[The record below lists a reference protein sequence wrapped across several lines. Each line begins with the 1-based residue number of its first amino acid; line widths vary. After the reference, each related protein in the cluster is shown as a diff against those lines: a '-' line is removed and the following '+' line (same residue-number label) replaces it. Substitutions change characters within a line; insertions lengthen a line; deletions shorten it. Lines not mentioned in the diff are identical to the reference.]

1 MKNSTSAFLILLIV
15 ALGAITGCTG
25 LGKIS
30 DGQHLFTGAHIHFDS
45 ASVLSNKQKAE
56 AQTSDLIPATNT
68 KVFWMRPFLAIHNL
82 VKEPKKEKGIRYWIK
97 YKLGEPPVLLS
108 QINAGEL
115 NEAMENRLVNLGH
128 FSANSDY
135 VVKEKEKTA
144 RLIFN
149 ISVTSPYFIQSIQF
163 PPDSSALQQAINET
177 EPKTLILPERPYD
190 LSMFIEERNRI
201 ENVLKDSGYFYFS
214 KDYLLFDADTSV
226 GNKQIA
232 VNLKVK
238 PVAPPLA
245 RTAFRLNNIYIL
257 DDYSLLDY
265 HPDTTLI
272 QDYLYLSQNHYF
284 KPKTILDAVFLT
296 NDSLYS
302 RKDHYNTLSHL
313 MGLGIYKYANARF
326 DVTDTAAGM
335 MDAHFYLTPQKKIS
349 VGAEISAAIKT
360 NNFAGPGLNLSF
372 KNRNAFGGAEAL
384 QVTLGGRFETQYSGQ
399 YKGETSYEVT
409 LNASLTL
416 PRFVPIPF
424 GRNQS
429 RQYVPKTTISA
440 GGGLFSRVR
449 YYELHTYN
457 TSLGYNWRS
466 SDRFA
471 QTFNPFDISY
481 TNLAKSSDEF
491 QQYLDDN
498 PTIKRSFEEQYIL
511 GTSYSFT
518 YSTLHLNNKHTF
530 LISESADVSGNLAQ
544 LVSKNFP
551 GLVDTKDG
559 QYEFLNVPY
568 AQFARLCSE
577 ARYFIN
583 TGNSTQVGMRLIIA
597 TGIPYGNSIT
607 MPYAKQFFVGG
618 TNSVRAFRARTVGPG
633 SYSPPDSLDN
643 LYVDQAGDIKLEYS
657 VEYRFPIHSF
667 LKGAF
672 FVDAGNIWLVNADDQ
687 RPGGKWEFDRFYKEM
702 AIGTG
707 LGFRLDFDIIVVRF
721 DLAFPIHKPDLPEG
735 DRWVFS
741 DIQLGSPGW
750 RRENFTL
757 NIAIGY
763 PF

>member
-1 MKNSTSAFLILLIV
+1 MLLLW

-25 LGKIS
+25 LRKIPEG
-30 DGQHLFTGAHIHFDS
+30 DYLFTGADIHFDS
-45 ASVLSNKQKAE
+45 ASILSNKQKAKSE
-56 AQTSDLIPATNT
+56 TKALIPSTNT
-68 KVFWMRPFLAIHNL
+68 KLFWMRPFLAIHNL

-115 NEAMENRLVNLGH
+115 NDAMENRLVNLGH

-135 VVKEKEKTA
+135 EVEEKEKTA
-144 RLIFN
+144 RLVFN
-149 ISVTSPYFIQSIQF
+149 INITSPYYIQSIHF
-163 PPDSSALQQAINET
+163 PPDSTLLRQAISET
-177 EPKTLILPERPYD
+177 KPKTLILPDQPYD
-190 LSMFIEERNRI
+190 LSVFIQERNRI

-232 VNLKVK
+232 VDLKVK
-238 PVAPPLA
+238 PGTPPLA
-245 RTAFRLNNIYIL
+245 RTPFRLKNIYIL
-257 DDYSLLDY
+257 DDYSLSNY
-265 HPDTTLI
+265 QPDTTLLH
-272 QDYLYLSQNHYF
+272 DYLYLSENHYF

-326 DVTDTAAGM
+326 EVTDTAAGW

-372 KNRNAFGGAEAL
+372 KNRNAFRGAEAF
-384 QVTLGGRFETQYSGQ
+384 QITLGGRFETQYSGQ

-409 LNASLTL
+409 LNGSLTL
-416 PRFVPIPF
+416 PRFVPIRF

-449 YYELHTYN
+449 YYELHSFS
-457 TSLGYNWRS
+457 TSLGYTWRS

-471 QTFNPFDISY
+471 QTFNPIDISY
-481 TNLAKSSDEF
+481 TNLAKSSEEF
-491 QQYLDDN
+491 QEYLDDN

-544 LVSKNFP
+544 LISKSFP
-551 GLVDTKDG
+551 GLVEQQDG

-568 AQFARLCSE
+568 AQFARLRSE

-583 TGNSTQVGMRLIIA
+583 TGNSTAVGMRLIVA
-597 TGIPYGNSIT
+597 AGIPYGNSIT

-633 SYSPPDSLDN
+633 SYNPPDSLDN

-672 FVDAGNIWLVNADDQ
+672 FVDAGNIWLVNADEQ
-687 RPGGKWEFDRFYKEM
+687 RPGGKFEFDSFYKEL

-707 LGFRLDFDIIVVRF
+707 FGLRLDFDIIVVRL
-721 DLAFPIHKPDLPEG
+721 DLAFPIHNPDLPEG
-735 DRWVFS
+735 DRWIFD
-741 DIQLGSPGW
+741 DIQLGSPSW

>member
-1 MKNSTSAFLILLIV
+1 MKSRNAAFLILLLW

-30 DGQHLFTGAHIHFDS
+30 EGEYLFTGAEIHIDS
-45 ASVLSNKQKAE
+45 TSVLSKKQKAKTQTE
-56 AQTSDLIPATNT
+56 ALIPKTNA
-68 KVFWMRPFLAIHNL
+68 KLFWMRPFLAIHNM
-82 VKEPKKEKGIRYWIK
+82 VKEPKKEKGIRYWLR

-108 QINAGEL
+108 KINADEL
-115 NEAMENRLVNLGH
+115 NNAMANRLVNLGH
-128 FSANSDY
+128 FSASSDY

-144 RLIFN
+144 HLIFN
-149 ISVTSPYFIQSIQF
+149 IKISSAYYIKSMQF
-163 PPDSSALQQAINET
+163 PPDSSGLRREIRET
-177 EPKTLILPERPYD
+177 EPKTLILPEQPYD
-190 LSMFIEERNRI
+190 LSVFMEERSRI

-214 KDYLLFDADTSV
+214 KDYLLFDADTSA

-232 VNLKVK
+232 VDLKVK
-238 PVAPPLA
+238 PNTPTLA
-245 RTAFRLNNIYIL
+245 RTPFRLKNIYVL
-257 DDYSLLDY
+257 DDYSLNDY
-265 HPDTTLI
+265 HPDTTII
-272 QDYLYLSQNHYF
+272 QDYFYVSENHYF
-284 KPKTILDAVFLT
+284 RPKTILDAVFLM

-326 DVTDTAAGM
+326 DVTDTAGGW
-335 MDAHFYLTPQKKIS
+335 MDAHFYLTPQKRIS
-349 VGAEISAAIKT
+349 VGAEVSAAIKT

-372 KNRNAFGGAEAL
+372 KNRNTFKGAEAFQL
-384 QVTLGGRFETQYSGQ
+384 NLGGRFETQYSGQ

-409 LNASLTL
+409 LNGSLTF
-416 PRFVPIPF
+416 PRFVPIHF

-449 YYELHTYN
+449 YYELHSFN
-457 TSLGYNWRS
+457 TALGYNWRK

-471 QTFNPFDISY
+471 QTFNPIDISY
-481 TNLAKSSDEF
+481 TKLVKSSDEF
-491 QQYLDDN
+491 QEYLDNN

-511 GTSYSFT
+511 GSSYGFT
-518 YSTLHLNNKHTF
+518 YSTLHLKNKHTF
-530 LISESADVSGNLAQ
+530 LVSESADVSGNLAE
-544 LVSKNFP
+544 LFSKSFP
-551 GLVDTKDG
+551 GLVGSEDG
-559 QYEFLNVPY
+559 QYKLLNVPFS
-568 AQFARLCSE
+568 QFARLRSE

-583 TGNSTQVGMRLIIA
+583 TGNHTAVGMRLIIG
-597 TGIPYGNSIT
+597 TGIPYGNSET
-607 MPYAKQFFVGG
+607 MPYVKQFFVGG

-633 SYSPPDSLDN
+633 SYNAPDTLDN
-643 LYVDQAGDIKLEYS
+643 MFIDQAGDIKLEYS

-672 FVDAGNIWLVNADDQ
+672 FADAGNIWLVTADDQ
-687 RPGGKWEFDRFYKEM
+687 RPGGKFDFGTFYKEL

-707 LGFRLDFDIIVVRF
+707 FGLRLDFDIIVVRL
-721 DLAFPIHKPDLPEG
+721 DLAFPIHKPNLPEG
-735 DRWVFS
+735 DRWIFN
-741 DIQLGSPGW
+741 DIQMGSPSW

>member
-1 MKNSTSAFLILLIV
+1 MKSRNVAVLILLIWT
-15 ALGAITGCTG
+15 LGAISGCTG

-30 DGQHLFTGAHIHFDS
+30 DGEYLFTGAEIHIDS
-45 ASVLSNKQKAE
+45 TSLLSNKQKARSQTE
-56 AQTSDLIPATNT
+56 ALIPTTNT
-68 KVFWMRPFLAIHNL
+68 RIFWMRPFLAIHNI

-97 YKLGEPPVLLS
+97 YKLGEPPVLLAD
-108 QINAGEL
+108 INVDEL
-115 NEAMENRLVNLGH
+115 NDAMENRLVNLGH
-128 FSANSDY
+128 FSASSDY
-135 VVKEKEKTA
+135 KVQKKEKTTS
-144 RLIFN
+144 LVFN
-149 ISVTSPYFIQSIQF
+149 IKISRPYHIKSVTFPTDTTRMRVEIKQAKPEMLIQ
-163 PPDSSALQQAINET
+163 PDD
-177 EPKTLILPERPYD
+177 PYD
-190 LSMFIEERNRI
+190 LSKFVDERTRI
-201 ENVLKDSGYFYFS
+201 ENVLKDKGYFYFS

-232 VNLKVK
+232 VDLKVK
-238 PVAPPLA
+238 PTTPPLA
-245 RTAFRLNNIYIL
+245 RTPFKLKNIYIL
-257 DDYSLLDY
+257 DDYSLDDY
-265 HPDTTLI
+265 HPDTTI
-272 QDYLYLSQNHYF
+272 IDNHFYLSKNHYF

-296 NDSLYS
+296 DDSLYS

-313 MGLGIYKYANARF
+313 MGLGIYKYTNARF
-326 DVTDTAAGM
+326 EVTDTTGGLMNAR
-335 MDAHFYLTPQKKIS
+335 FYLTPQKRIS
-349 VGAEISAAIKT
+349 VGAQVSAAIKT

-372 KNRNAFGGAEAL
+372 KNRNAFRGAEAF

-399 YKGETSYEVT
+399 YKGETSYEIT
-409 LNASLTL
+409 LNGTLTL

-449 YYELHTYN
+449 FYELHSFN
-457 TSLGYNWRS
+457 AALGYNWRS

-471 QTFNPFDISY
+471 QAFSPIDISY

-491 QQYLDDN
+491 QKYLDDN

-511 GTSYSFT
+511 GSSYSFT
-518 YSTLHLNNKHTF
+518 YSTLHLKNKHTF

-551 GLVDTKDG
+551 GLVDQQDG
-559 QYEFLNVPY
+559 QYEFLNVPF
-568 AQFARLCSE
+568 AQFARLRSE

-583 TGNSTQVGMRLIIA
+583 TGNSTSVGMRLIVA
-597 TGIPYGNSIT
+597 AGIPYGNSIT
-607 MPYAKQFFVGG
+607 MPYVKQFFVGG

-672 FVDAGNIWLVNADDQ
+672 FVDAGNIWLVNADEQ
-687 RPGGKWEFDRFYKEM
+687 RPGGEFDFNNFYREL
-702 AIGTG
+702 ALGAGIG
-707 LGFRLDFDIIVVRF
+707 LRIDLDFLVIRF
-721 DLAFPIHKPDLPEG
+721 DMALPLRKPYLPEG
-735 DRWVFS
+735 ERWVFK
-741 DIQLGSPGW
+741 DIALGSPSW
-750 RRENFTL
+750 RHENFTL